1 MKIMVKVEAI
11 ATNSLLT
18 EILKT
23 DSDWMDAAIQSAEIA
38 FSNGEVPVGAVIVKD
53 DKIIGRGSNQ
63 THNLNDSTAHAEII
77 AITAASS
84 SLNDWRL
91 NGASI
96 YVTKEPCAMCAGAII
111 NARLSKLIF
120 GAYDDKKGCC
130 GSLYQLCG
138 DYQLDSRTAVRGGVR
153 EENCQSLLKA
163 FFSRKRKPSS

>member
-1 MKIMVKVEAI
+1 MVKVEAI

-23 DSDWMDAAIQSAEIA
+23 DSDWMDAAIQSAEKA

-53 DKIIGRGSNQ
+53 NKIIGRGSNQ
-63 THNLNDSTAHAEII
+63 TQILNDPTAHAEII

-84 SLNDWRL
+84 SIKDWRL

-138 DYQLDSRTAVRGGVR
+138 DYRLDSRTTVRGGVR

-163 FFSRKRKPSS
+163 FFSSKRKPSS